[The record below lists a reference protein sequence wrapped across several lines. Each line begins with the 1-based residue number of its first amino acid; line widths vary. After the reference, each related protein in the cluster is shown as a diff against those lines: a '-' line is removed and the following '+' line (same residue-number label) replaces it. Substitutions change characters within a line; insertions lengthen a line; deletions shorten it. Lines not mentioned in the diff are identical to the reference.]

1 MNRDLILQYFVEYLK
16 NKVTLT
22 LASVN
27 LIEDPKETNVTL
39 SVEESGLQK
48 NISGVGV
55 GIVDA
60 GFNALLEEYKEKY
73 KSLDTIQLSD
83 VYFQVDHSDKRELSL
98 KSKTMLKLEFRNDS
112 KDRMCFSEKTR
123 SMSYTSI
130 SVLVKAFEFY
140 INCELLFKRLRFLIQ
155 EAEARGR
162 SDIASKYKYALSK
175 VVEVTSYQNIS

>member
-22 LASVN
+22 LASLN
-27 LIEDPKETNVTL
+27 LVEDPKETNVTL

-98 KSKTMLKLEFRNDS
+98 KSKTMLKLEFHNDS

>member
-16 NKVTLT
+16 NKITLT
-22 LASVN
+22 LVSLN
-27 LIEDPKETNVTL
+27 LVEDPKETNVTL
-39 SVEESGLQK
+39 SVEESGLHK

-60 GFNALLEEYKEKY
+60 GFNALLEEYKDRY

-98 KSKTMLKLEFRNDS
+98 KSKTMLKLEFRNDF

-162 SDIASKYKYALSK
+162 SDIASNYKYALSK